1 MTNFTILIKPLIN
14 NKLYTLA
21 QQMRRFRQN
30 RRKITLL
37 LHNKAM
43 KITKLTAIAIGLA
56 ATLTSSAQQAMTL
69 DQAIHTARHKSVE
82 ALEARQAFISTYWAY
97 RSYKA
102 SRLPSFYMYGD
113 IMNFDRSLTLLQNPD
128 DGSLK
133 YVSSNNLQNGL
144 GLQINQNITFT
155 GGTLSVSSDLS
166 RIDQFGEGKSLTW
179 YSRPVTISYYQP
191 LFSYNQFKWDKKI
204 EPKEYEKGKRNYL
217 ESMEN
222 ITINAV
228 VAYHTLLLAKMNNEI
243 SQSNFDNSGK
253 MLRIAKERLQLG
265 DVTRAEYLQ
274 LELRML
280 NDSIS
285 INETAVAM
293 REAQMQLNSLLGYDE
308 SFEIEPVIEEHLP
321 DIKMDYDLVMSKS
334 IENSSY
340 MLNNDISL
348 LNAESAVAHAKASR
362 GFSMT
367 LNARFGLSQT
377 GSELPAAYK
386 NLLDQEVVGISF
398 SIPIFDWGLGKG
410 KVQKAK
416 AAQEVVKAQVQQS
429 ENDYRRLIFTAVS
442 QFNNQRQQCMVSQRA
457 MKIASERYE
466 LTMHRFREGNA
477 TVTDLNMA
485 QTENDSALRQYVSDV
500 SNFWLFYYQLR
511 QYTLY
516 DFIKGTDLEI
526 DADEMCVALSI

>member
-1 MTNFTILIKPLIN
+1 MN
-14 NKLYTLA
+14 
-21 QQMRRFRQN
+21 RRFFTT
-30 RRKITLL
+30 I
-37 LHNKAM
+37 A
-43 KITKLTAIAIGLA
+43 IALTACLSA
-56 ATLTSSAQQAMTL
+56 SAQEHMTL
-69 DQAIHTARHKSVE
+69 DQAIYTARHQSVE
-82 ALEARQAFISTYWAY
+82 ALEAKQAFISTYWAY

-102 SRLPSFYMYGD
+102 SRLPSFYLYGD

-144 GLQINQNITFT
+144 GLQISQNVTFT
-155 GGTLSVSSDLS
+155 GGTLSVASDLS
-166 RIDQFGEGKSLTW
+166 RIDQFGGARSLTW

-204 EPKEYEKGKRNYL
+204 EPKEYERGKRNYL

-228 VAYHTLLLAKMNNEI
+228 SAYHSLLLAKMNNDI
-243 SQSNFDNSGK
+243 SKSNFENSGK

-265 DVTRAEYLQ
+265 EVTRAEYLQ

-285 INETAVAM
+285 INETAVTL

-308 SFEIEPVIEEHLP
+308 SFEIEPVISQELP
-321 DIKMDYDLVMSKS
+321 DIRMDYDLVMTKS
-334 IENSSY
+334 LENSSFS
-340 MLNNDISL
+340 LNNEINL
-348 LNAESAVAHAKASR
+348 LNAESSVAYAKASR
-362 GFSMT
+362 GFSMS

-377 GSELPAAYK
+377 GPELPEAYR
-386 NLLDQEVVGISF
+386 NLLDQEVVGITF

-416 AAQEVVKAQVQQS
+416 AAQEVVRAQVQQS
-429 ENDYRRLIFTAVS
+429 ENDYRRQMFTAVS

-485 QTENDSALRQYVSDV
+485 QTENDSALRQYISDV
-500 SNFWLFYYQLR
+500 SNFWIYYYSLR

-516 DFIKGTDLEI
+516 DFIKGRDLEI
-526 DADEMCVALSI
+526 DVNEMIR